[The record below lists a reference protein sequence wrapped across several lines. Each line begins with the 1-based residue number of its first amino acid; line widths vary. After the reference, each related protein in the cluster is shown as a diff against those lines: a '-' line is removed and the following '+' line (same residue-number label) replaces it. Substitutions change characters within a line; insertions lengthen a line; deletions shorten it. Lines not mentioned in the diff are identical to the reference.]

1 MAESAVKWV
10 PTTEELIQMIAKVR
24 SATFAEAAAHFRL
37 TFAKQKAFAEEGGIA
52 QETLDSLTRQHEEAQ
67 TAAITIEVATIRAL
81 LARLADERGV

>member
-1 MAESAVKWV
+1 MAESAVQWV

-37 TFAKQKAFAEEGGIA
+37 ASAKQKASAEEEGIA
-52 QETLDSLTRQHEEAQ
+52 QETLDSLVRQHKDAQ
-67 TAAITIEVATIRAL
+67 ATAIAIEVATIRAL